1 MVGAGAGR
9 VTVGQQEDDLLLDAG
24 EDALVEQ
31 DQPHPLEAAQQELAH
46 RCGVVDA
53 QQLRGQDEPHPPAD
67 GEEGGG
73 VHDEGR
79 PRGGQGGE
87 PDPLGQCGPARPGAG
102 GAPEVLVSDVGR
114 VADDGPDRA
123 GGAVVEEVGHG
134 QAGAQ
139 ARFTET
145 TAGPVHGGGVQ
156 VHAGEL
162 TGGRDGAELAQP
174 GGGGPQEDGLAAGGL
189 EDRVVGVAQRPA
201 GDEGGQR
208 FGGEEGSSRLAKVA
222 GVDVLHGLSSPEV
235 VAGADGVVRSSA
247 DGRRRP
253 PAAPGGRLR
262 RRSRAA
268 RPRRG
273 DHAMARAPSV
283 AAKRPTGRG

>member
-1 MVGAGAGR
+1 M
-9 VTVGQQEDDLLLDAG
+9 
-24 EDALVEQ
+24 
-31 DQPHPLEAAQQELAH
+31 
-46 RCGVVDA
+46 
-53 QQLRGQDEPHPPAD
+53 
-67 GEEGGG
+67 
-73 VHDEGR
+73 HDEGR
-79 PRGGQGGE
+79 PRGGQGGQ
-87 PDPLGQCGPARPGAG
+87 PDPLGQRGPARPGAG
-102 GAPEVLVSDVGR
+102 GAPEVLVADVGR

-162 TGGRDGAELAQP
+162 AGGRGGAELAQP

-208 FGGEEGSSRLAKVA
+208 FGCEEGSSRLAKVA

-247 DGRRRP
+247 DGQRRR
-253 PAAPGGRLR
+253 AAVAPGGRFR
-262 RRSRAA
+262 RRWLPTVGSGDGVGPRARA
-268 RPRRG
+268 PAIMPRRG
-273 DHAMARAPSV
+273 PYSGLRNGP
-283 AAKRPTGRG
+283 RGCGG